1 MTSTLIQAPSGRLF
15 RKYPNG
21 KIAPVDTES
30 VYYMFKQY
38 PRRTVIW
45 HLAYGEWPDGYV
57 TSTDGTERPHTLR
70 IQLTKTIGVF
80 TPKGK

>member
-1 MTSTLIQAPSGRLF
+1 MISTLVQAPSGRLF
-15 RKYPNG
+15 RKFPSG
-21 KIAPVDTES
+21 KTVPVDGEF

-45 HLAYGEWPDGYV
+45 HLAFGEWPNGYV

-70 IQLTKTIGVF
+70 TQLTKTIGVF
-80 TPKGK
+80 TPKEK